1 MGLFYVAPPANFG
14 NFFLIVAVK
23 TSVNFKRFLSLSAP
37 SDNIYLTFAFLLF
50 LLVLLYYFCLPFC
63 WLCSVVSLV
72 SVFLFLVVVRF
83 EFFRNNF
90 VPAWDWDR
98 LGQN

>member
-1 MGLFYVAPPANFG
+1 MEAP
-14 NFFLIVAVK
+14 
-23 TSVNFKRFLSLSAP
+23 VNFRQLLSLSAP
-37 SDNIYLTFAFLLF
+37 SDNIYLNFVF
-50 LLVLLYYFCLPFC
+50 LLVLFVLLFCFCSLLC
-63 WLCSVVSLV
+63 WLRSVVSLV